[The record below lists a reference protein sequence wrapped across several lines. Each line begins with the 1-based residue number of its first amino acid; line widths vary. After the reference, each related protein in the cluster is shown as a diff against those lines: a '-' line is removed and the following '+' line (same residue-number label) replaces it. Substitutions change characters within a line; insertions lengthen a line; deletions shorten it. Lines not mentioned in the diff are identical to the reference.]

1 MRDARG
7 QEIVFRP
14 ELGSTV
20 RLDGRYEGPKRQTC
34 AIWKARPPVL
44 EDGSIPPTLFISAGD
59 GPKGAAPIGSTV
71 TIYAEGAAAGG
82 GRASRL
88 FEVGNGLTAELLVG
102 YFKSIIVETRTPI
115 PAGLTVFFTWS
126 FQIAQSRGFVKFLDY
141 PVAAA
146 PVNLP
151 EGCES
156 VVPELACTLTFLMP
170 QFGTTF
176 TYAASAGEVVP
187 ALWGAMS
194 CNIINKF
201 VFRLKPL

>member
-1 MRDARG
+1 MSQNDGRV
-7 QEIVFRP
+7 IVFRP

-20 RLDGRYEGPKRQTC
+20 RLDGRFEGPKKQTLS
-34 AIWKARPPVL
+34 IWKARPPVL
-44 EDGSIPPTLFISAGD
+44 EDGSVPPTLFLSAD
-59 GPKGAAPIGSTV
+59 NGPGADAPVGSTV

-88 FEVGNGLTAELLVG
+88 FEVGHGLTAELLVG
-102 YFKSIIVETRTPI
+102 YFKSITVVTKSPV
-115 PAGLTVFFTWS
+115 PAGLTLYFTWS
-126 FQIAQSRGFVKFLDY
+126 FQIAQSRGLVKFLNY
-141 PVAAA
+141 PAPAV

-151 EGCES
+151 EGCET
-156 VVPELACTLTFLMP
+156 VVPELACLLTFILP

-176 TYAASAGEVVP
+176 AYSASAGEAVP

-194 CNIINKF
+194 CNIPNKF